1 MAIIRWKPW
10 GELAD
15 WTDEVERRM
24 QRLFDV
30 RSEAE
35 KQVWAPRVD
44 IKETA
49 NELVVSADVPGIDK
63 KDVNVSM
70 KEGVLSISGERKSEQ
85 RAEGENWHRIE
96 RVFGSFQRSFYIPVD
111 VDESKIKAS
120 YKDGV
125 LNIALP
131 KKEEA
136 KKKEIPIQV
145 E

>member
-1 MAIIRWKPW
+1 
-10 GELAD
+10 
-15 WTDEVERRM
+15 M